1 MRAVLKI
8 PALLILWLLVPSTRC
23 WAACTLEVQ
32 SVLLGSYDAISANA
46 VDGTGQIRV
55 QCTPA
60 ADYTLS
66 LSAGQGSYAARELHA
81 GASVLYYNLYLAAT
95 RLAVWGDGNSGTMNL
110 AANGGDNWH
119 TVYGRIEAGQ
129 HSARAGTYADQVLVT
144 VDF

>member
-1 MRAVLKI
+1 MKAVFKRS
-8 PALLILWLLVPSTRC
+8 ALLLPWLLLQNATC
-23 WAACTLEVQ
+23 LAACSLEVQ
-32 SVLLGSYDAISANA
+32 AVLLGSYDAISAAA

-66 LSAGQGSYAARELHA
+66 LSAGQGSFATRELHSNI
-81 GASVLYYNLYLAAT
+81 SVLRYNLYLAAT
-95 RLAVWGDGNSGTMNL
+95 RVAIWGDGNSGTMNL
-110 AANGGDNWH
+110 AANGSDTWH

-129 HSARAGTYADQVLVT
+129 HSVRAGTYIDQILVT